1 MSTALPLRFAPHL
14 GYISQDDPLFRRSVG
29 SINPIDHIAFAAQQ
43 GFAGIFDP
51 WMISRPEAEIEAIV
65 AALRQHDLQ
74 SGGIT
79 YAPLEVMFTPL
90 FVRDSPSSSAEINGN
105 LERSIDLAR
114 KIGSK
119 TIEVVLQANPDLPWR
134 DQEAAAA
141 ENLRRAGDRAAAAGL
156 VIGIEH
162 MIALPNLLLRTTEAA
177 VSFLEKTNHPAV
189 RLIFD
194 TGHVHDMDG
203 DIHAAWTMA
212 RDYVCTVQLADMP
225 GRIAPGTGALDLVRF
240 IVQTVRDGKA
250 DGVIELEHGW
260 THPSVDEERS
270 GIAALRQIE
279 AEVGRALQQ

>member
-1 MSTALPLRFAPHL
+1 MSNTLPLRFAPHL
-14 GYISQDDPLFRRSVG
+14 GYISQDDPLFRQSVG
-29 SINPIDHIAFAAQQ
+29 SINPIDHIAFAAKQ

-51 WMISRPEAEIEAIV
+51 WMISRPEAEIEGIV

-79 YAPLEVMFTPL
+79 YAPLDVMFTPL
-90 FVRDSPSSSAEINGN
+90 FVQDNPSSWAEIEAN

-119 TIEVVLQANPDLPWR
+119 TIEVVLQASPDRPWR

-177 VSFLEKTNHPAV
+177 VSFLEKTGHPAV

-203 DIHAAWTMA
+203 DIHAAWDIA

-225 GRIAPGTGALDLVRF
+225 GRIAPGTGTLDLVRF
-240 IVQTVRDGKA
+240 LVEAVRDGKA
-250 DGVIELEHGW
+250 EGVIELEHGW
-260 THPSVDEERS
+260 THPSVDAEHS

-279 AEVGRALQQ
+279 AEVGQVLQQ